1 MDTLASTGA
10 DMLIQHA
17 IPWMGKKAVEM
28 GRYYGSEALRN
39 PKLQKKAIDYAIS
52 KATPFIQNTGA
63 DMLDKLSTKVRPKRR
78 YKTDRKELD
87 GGNLD
92 TILEQFGTP
101 GKVASKSMD
110 VVGTLIPSTKEVFDR
125 YKSGDIAKSAFS
137 TDTGILSSQF
147 WSGKAGKKTLEKYK
161 NYPCESMVKIGSKFH
176 NTPKCSSYDAIGWHP
191 PNWDEYEKGIKG
203 RPKSGGS
210 IDIHKMIGKLPKP
223 KAGWVLPGHKYT
235 GPYNDLENQVK
246 YNPKTGQILEIYDK
260 PTGKTDAIA
269 MQHDVDY
276 SVCKDD
282 KKCKLKADK
291 KMVKS
296 LDAVPYSERQWGHW
310 LARNTINTKQKLGL
324 GVPKNVKSRRVKR
337 KTGKKN

>member
-1 MDTLASTGA
+1 M
-10 DMLIQHA
+10 
-17 IPWMGKKAVEM
+17 
-28 GRYYGSEALRN
+28 N
-39 PKLQKKAIDYAIS
+39 
-52 KATPFIQNTGA
+52 
-63 DMLDKLSTKVRPKRR
+63 
-78 YKTDRKELD
+78 
-87 GGNLD
+87 
-92 TILEQFGTP
+92 TILEQLGTP

-161 NYPCESMVKIGSKFH
+161 DYPCESMVKIGSKYH
-176 NTPKCSSYDAIGWHP
+176 NTPKCSIYDAIGWHP

-310 LARNTINTKQKLGL
+310 LARNAINTKQKLGL